1 MSKRKTVELGPARKG
16 YHKTPRWY
24 LRSWGYRSSP
34 NERLA
39 RKIVAA
45 RPVPSGQLE
54 WQSNLSI
61 ARHVGVRPEWN
72 EAAEAVLS
80 DFDGKASSVM
90 KRLTGTDSGNTFV
103 LNPAE
108 RASIVEFSLSMHHR
122 TSPELRAIFDQH
134 MKELRS
140 VPGLRSA
147 PDDPVERL
155 VASYP
160 GFFSLSWS
168 TWQLIYGGHWTLYRS
183 RRPLLITGDY
193 PVLLDRI
200 NKTFNDVHL
209 GLLWAVSPREFLVIS
224 NTVARKDRLKRH
236 LGDRRDRFV
245 LEAPE
250 DASVH
255 VVGLSAESASVLNQW
270 ILDRCIAGVGEG
282 DKLCR
287 VYRTR
292 YGCPSFSDVALD
304 FSYVEARHYP
314 SRCLTDRM
322 EELAVRKEAGVRLE
336 VVGRGGLKLSSSS
349 EAEPEHEE

>member
-1 MSKRKTVELGPARKG
+1 MSKRRAVELGPARKG
-16 YHKTPRWY
+16 YHRTPRWY

-34 NERLA
+34 NENSA

-80 DFDGKASSVM
+80 DFDGKASSVV
-90 KRLTGTDSGNTFV
+90 KRLTGADSGGTLV
-103 LNPAE
+103 LAPFE

-140 VPGLRSA
+140 VPASVSA
-147 PDDPVERL
+147 PNDLVECL

-193 PVLLDRI
+193 PVLLDRM
-200 NKTFNDVHL
+200 NKTFNDVHV

-224 NTVARKDRLKRH
+224 NTVARRDRLKRH
-236 LGDRRDRFV
+236 LGERRDRFV
-245 LEAPE
+245 LGAPE

-255 VVGLSAESASVLNQW
+255 VVELSAESASVFNQW
-270 ILDRCIAGVGEG
+270 ILDRCIAGVEEG

-304 FSYVEARHYP
+304 MSYVEARHYP

-322 EELAVRKEAGVRLE
+322 EERAVRKEPGVRLRLL
-336 VVGRGGLKLSSSS
+336 V
-349 EAEPEHEE
+349 AAA